1 MRLTDRASLCYHR
14 ADECD
19 LVRKKWHMAR
29 PKKSNQPSVR
39 DRMIEAFWQ
48 LLEDNQLHEI
58 SVGMIVAKA
67 GCNRG
72 TFYYHFA
79 DKDELM
85 LAALSREVKGLP
97 NCIISV
103 IAGDNPEAVL
113 ESMIEGHI
121 PRLSLFME
129 QGGQTIVERN
139 LKSYVVKIWSTFLL
153 PEGGELGLKSR
164 LIIEY
169 TASGIL
175 GAIAYFS
182 GEKREKIDTIPV
194 DFLMDAASVALDH
207 VCAIQQVNKEELITR
222 LKMYRQ
228 FSRFNLAT
236 R

>member
-1 MRLTDRASLCYHR
+1 
-14 ADECD
+14 
-19 LVRKKWHMAR
+19 MAR

-58 SVGMIVAKA
+58 SVRMIVAKA

-129 QGGQTIVERN
+129 QGGQTIVEKN
-139 LKSYVVKIWSTFLL
+139 LKSYVIRIWSTFLL
-153 PEGGELGLKSR
+153 PEGGELDLKSR

-169 TASGIL
+169 TASGIW

-228 FSRFNLAT
+228 FSRFNLAAK
-236 R
+236 

>member
-153 PEGGELGLKSR
+153 PEGESSILSRVLSSNIQPVAYWGLSLISAVKSER
-164 LIIEY
+164 R
-169 TASGIL
+169 SIL
-175 GAIAYFS
+175 FPSIF
-182 GEKREKIDTIPV
+182 
-194 DFLMDAASVALDH
+194 
-207 VCAIQQVNKEELITR
+207 
-222 LKMYRQ
+222 
-228 FSRFNLAT
+228 
-236 R
+236 

>member
-113 ESMIEGHI
+113 E
-121 PRLSLFME
+121 
-129 QGGQTIVERN
+129 
-139 LKSYVVKIWSTFLL
+139 
-153 PEGGELGLKSR
+153 
-164 LIIEY
+164 
-169 TASGIL
+169 
-175 GAIAYFS
+175 
-182 GEKREKIDTIPV
+182 
-194 DFLMDAASVALDH
+194 
-207 VCAIQQVNKEELITR
+207 
-222 LKMYRQ
+222 
-228 FSRFNLAT
+228 
-236 R
+236 

>member
-1 MRLTDRASLCYHR
+1 MRLSDRASLCYHR

-19 LVRKKWHMAR
+19 LVRKKCHMAR

-113 ESMIEGHI
+113 ESMIEGI
-121 PRLSLFME
+121 FRAFLS
-129 QGGQTIVERN
+129 
-139 LKSYVVKIWSTFLL
+139 SWS
-153 PEGGELGLKSR
+153 R
-164 LIIEY
+164 
-169 TASGIL
+169 AD
-175 GAIAYFS
+175 
-182 GEKREKIDTIPV
+182 KRSLRRTSK
-194 DFLMDAASVALDH
+194 
-207 VCAIQQVNKEELITR
+207 
-222 LKMYRQ
+222 
-228 FSRFNLAT
+228 AT
-236 R
+236 

>member
-85 LAALSREVKGLP
+85 LAALKLRGCPTALFP
-97 NCIISV
+97 LLLAII
-103 IAGDNPEAVL
+103 
-113 ESMIEGHI
+113 
-121 PRLSLFME
+121 
-129 QGGQTIVERN
+129 
-139 LKSYVVKIWSTFLL
+139 LKQFLN
-153 PEGGELGLKSR
+153 
-164 LIIEY
+164 
-169 TASGIL
+169 
-175 GAIAYFS
+175 
-182 GEKREKIDTIPV
+182 
-194 DFLMDAASVALDH
+194 
-207 VCAIQQVNKEELITR
+207 Q
-222 LKMYRQ
+222 
-228 FSRFNLAT
+228 
-236 R
+236 

>member
-1 MRLTDRASLCYHR
+1 
-14 ADECD
+14 
-19 LVRKKWHMAR
+19 MAR

-129 QGGQTIVERN
+129 QGGQTIVEKK
-139 LKSYVVKIWSTFLL
+139 LKSYVSGSGHPSCCLKEGNSISSRVLSSNIQPAAYGGLSLISAVKS
-153 PEGGELGLKSR
+153 ERRS
-164 LIIEY
+164 
-169 TASGIL
+169 IL
-175 GAIAYFS
+175 FPSIF
-182 GEKREKIDTIPV
+182 
-194 DFLMDAASVALDH
+194 
-207 VCAIQQVNKEELITR
+207 
-222 LKMYRQ
+222 
-228 FSRFNLAT
+228 
-236 R
+236 

>member
-1 MRLTDRASLCYHR
+1 
-14 ADECD
+14 
-19 LVRKKWHMAR
+19 MAR

-58 SVGMIVAKA
+58 SVGMIVTKA

-85 LAALSREVKGLP
+85 LAALGQEVKGLP
-97 NCIISV
+97 NCIISI
-103 IAGDNPEAVL
+103 IAGDNPEAVI

-121 PRLSLFME
+121 PRLSLFIE
-129 QGGQTIVERN
+129 QGGQTIVEKN
-139 LKSYVVKIWSTFLL
+139 LKSYVIKIWSTFLL
-153 PEGGELGLKSR
+153 PEGGELDLKSR

-175 GAIAYFS
+175 GVIAYFS
-182 GEKREKIDTIPV
+182 GEKREKIDTIPINY
-194 DFLMDAASVALDH
+194 LMDTTSVALDH
-207 VCAIQQVNKEELITR
+207 ICAIQQVSREELIFR
-222 LKMYRQ
+222 LKTYRQ
-228 FSRFNLAT
+228 FSRFNLAAK
-236 R
+236 